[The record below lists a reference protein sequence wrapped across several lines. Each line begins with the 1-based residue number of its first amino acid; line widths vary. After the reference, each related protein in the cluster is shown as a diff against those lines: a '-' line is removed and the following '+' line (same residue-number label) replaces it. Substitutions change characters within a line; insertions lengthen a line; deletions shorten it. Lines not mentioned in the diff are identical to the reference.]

1 MVHKQDKK
9 VALVL
14 SSGGA
19 RGYAHIGAI
28 SELERQGFEVTSVA
42 GTSMGALVGGMYAA
56 GHLQE
61 VSRWLKSLT
70 MWQVLSLADLTL
82 SRTHLAN
89 PDRVLET
96 LKQIVPDVRIENLPI
111 PYCAVAADIKNQ
123 KEVVFDHGSLYE
135 AIRASISLPSF
146 FKPVMGRGSVLMDG
160 GLVNPLPLNRV
171 KRYEGDLLAAVNVN
185 APVSAQVEAL
195 RQRAERM
202 SMQEH
207 NNLVQRYLPSVQ
219 SLENN
224 HISLLSDAFS
234 MSIVQLTQL
243 ALERQKPDILVEV
256 PVNRFDA
263 GYDEAERIIRYGQ
276 RKTREALTAYRL
288 LSHEMS
294 FAGTNA
300 PASPKEQ

>member
-1 MVHKQDKK
+1 
-9 VALVL
+9 
-14 SSGGA
+14 
-19 RGYAHIGAI
+19 
-28 SELERQGFEVTSVA
+28 
-42 GTSMGALVGGMYAA
+42 
-56 GHLQE
+56 
-61 VSRWLKSLT
+61 
-70 MWQVLSLADLTL
+70 
-82 SRTHLAN
+82 
-89 PDRVLET
+89 
-96 LKQIVPDVRIENLPI
+96 
-111 PYCAVAADIKNQ
+111 VAADIKNQ

-146 FKPVMGRGSVLMDG
+146 FKPVMGRGSILMDG

-171 KRYEGDLLAAVNVN
+171 KRHEGDLLAAVNVN

-207 NNLVQRYLPSVQ
+207 NNLVQRYLPSMQ

-263 GYDEAERIIRYGQ
+263 DYDQAERIIRYGQ
-276 RKTREALTAYRL
+276 RKTREAVAAYKL

-294 FAGTNA
+294 FAGTDA